1 MLSTDTQKQIDS
13 PRFSTADIGE
23 HLRGAVVGY
32 LLPVFRLLTLEAG
45 ANSIRR
51 RIASERE
58 GLSFCCLAQLS
69 ISDLSAGGSRSA
81 NAQRSAS
88 GFFFILAALSRR

>member
-58 GLSFCCLAQLS
+58 GCHFAAWPSAASERSGNQLLGEIAELHSTELAT
-69 ISDLSAGGSRSA
+69 A
-81 NAQRSAS
+81 
-88 GFFFILAALSRR
+88 